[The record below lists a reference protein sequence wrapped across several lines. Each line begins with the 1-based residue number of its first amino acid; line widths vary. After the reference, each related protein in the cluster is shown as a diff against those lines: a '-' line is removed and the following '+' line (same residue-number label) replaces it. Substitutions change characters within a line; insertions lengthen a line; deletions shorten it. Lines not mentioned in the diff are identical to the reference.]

1 MEFERKVILSRGQ
14 LIELREEW
22 RKAGQRVVFTNGCFD
37 LIHLGHVRYLQ
48 EARRLG
54 AVLIVG
60 LNSDASVRH
69 LKGPQRPLVSEGE
82 RAEVMSALRPVD
94 YVVIF
99 DEPTAGPLVSELQPD
114 IYVKGGD
121 YNSGEGGQGKF
132 LPEAEIVYGYGGQVA
147 LIPFVPGHSTTDL
160 INKILAAYTTGA
172 Q

>member
-1 MEFERKVILSRGQ
+1 VILSRGQ

-22 RKAGQRVVFTNGCFD
+22 RKAEQRVVFTNGCFD

-48 EARRLG
+48 EARQLG
-54 AVLIVG
+54 DLLIVG

-69 LKGPQRPLVSEGE
+69 LKGPQRPLVLEGE

-99 DEPTAGPLVSELQPD
+99 DEPTARQIVSELQPD

-121 YNSGEGGQGKF
+121 YKTGESGQGKF

-147 LIPFVPGHSTTDL
+147 LIPFVPGHSTTEL
-160 INKILAAYTTGA
+160 INKILDAYAIGA
-172 Q
+172 K